1 METVEGRRTVYELL
15 RSAGRV
21 EKILIAKESKSTD
34 ILDKIEA
41 LARKQGVRI
50 DTVDKDRLDDIAG
63 SRVHQGVI
71 AYISAYEYL
80 PFSEFCSRLDITAK
94 PVVLLLDGVTDPQN
108 FGALIRSAD
117 ATGAAGVVVTKRRSA
132 PVTAAVHKASAG
144 ATAYVDITQV
154 SNLSYA
160 IDELK
165 EMGFWVV
172 GASEKAGRAY
182 YDIDFNMPLVV
193 VLGSEGG
200 GLSRLVAEK
209 CDFLAA
215 IPMRGE
221 ISSLNVSV
229 AGAVLLYEALRQ
241 RRVSGEPEASGK
253 VFL

>member
-21 EKILIAKESKSTD
+21 EKILIAKESKPTD
-34 ILDKIEA
+34 ILEKIEA
-41 LARKQGVRI
+41 LAKEQGVRI

-63 SRVHQGVI
+63 SRAHQGVI
-71 AYISAYEYL
+71 AYITAYEYL
-80 PFSEFCSRLDITAK
+80 PFTELCSGLDIATN
-94 PVVLLLDGVTDPQN
+94 PVILLLDGVTDPQN

-117 ATGAAGVVVTKRRSA
+117 ATGAAGVVITKRRSA

-144 ATAYVDITQV
+144 ATAYVDIAQV

-172 GASEKAGRAY
+172 GASEKAKRAY
-182 YDIDFNMPLVV
+182 YEIDLNMPLVV

-209 CDFLAA
+209 CDFLAS
-215 IPMRGE
+215 IPMKGN

-241 RRVSGEPEASGK
+241 RRVAAGAPKAPGSC
-253 VFL
+253 